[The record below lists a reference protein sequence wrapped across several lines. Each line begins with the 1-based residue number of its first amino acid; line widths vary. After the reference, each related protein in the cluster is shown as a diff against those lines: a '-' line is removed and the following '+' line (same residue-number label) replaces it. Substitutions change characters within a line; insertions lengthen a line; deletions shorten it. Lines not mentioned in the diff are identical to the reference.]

1 MINSLSQKP
10 LPASRPNQSAAVVPC
25 IPTRAVQTL
34 EGTIHQ
40 GIAMSLCEMSV
51 VSSENATQT
60 KGTYFILSPCV
71 SIVDIKAVI
80 AGHSHSAAISRAL
93 VAKASA
99 GVQRQARD
107 SALQQGIGG
116 LRGGPGTP
124 GYWDMLRDLAQTRS
138 IAVVWNGN
146 QHTAD
151 FLLASDQPL
160 DFLPRG
166 YPDPSV
172 LPKTRLV
179 AEAVIREHFRP
190 SVEPLRQLLAEM
202 PAHDRLKRLLVGTPA
217 PLFDNGEIR
226 KRLSKE
232 PLFGEKAAAMG
243 LDISQVEITPP
254 TVRRKLWFV
263 IQAMMAEI
271 AEEGGWQFVPV
282 APETM
287 DERGYLRPD
296 LSAGDVTHANIEF
309 GSIMVQQ
316 IAGFLRS

>member
-1 MINSLSQKP
+1 
-10 LPASRPNQSAAVVPC
+10 
-25 IPTRAVQTL
+25 
-34 EGTIHQ
+34 
-40 GIAMSLCEMSV
+40 MSLCEMSV

-60 KGTYFILSPCV
+60 KGAYFILSPCV

-107 SALQQGIGG
+107 IALQQGIGG
-116 LRGGPGTP
+116 LRGGPGKP

-190 SVEPLRQLLAEM
+190 SLEPLRQLLAEL
-202 PAHDRLKRLLVGTPA
+202 PAHDRLKRLVVGTPA

-232 PLFGEKAAAMG
+232 SLFGEKAAAMG

-271 AEEGGWQFVPV
+271 AEVGGWQFVSV

-287 DERGYLRPD
+287 DERGYLRSD
-296 LSAGDVTHANIEF
+296 LSAGDVTHTNIEF

>member
-1 MINSLSQKP
+1 MNS
-10 LPASRPNQSAAVVPC
+10 
-25 IPTRAVQTL
+25 
-34 EGTIHQ
+34 G
-40 GIAMSLCEMSV
+40 EMSV
-51 VSSENATQT
+51 VSSEDATQT
-60 KGTYFILSPCV
+60 KGTYFILSPCA

-99 GVQRQARD
+99 GVQRQAREI
-107 SALQQGIGG
+107 ALQQGIGG
-116 LRGGPGTP
+116 LRGGPGMP
-124 GYWDMLRDLAQTRS
+124 GYWDTLRGLAQTRS

-146 QHTAD
+146 QHNAD

-179 AEAVIREHFRP
+179 AEAAIREHFRP
-190 SVEPLRQLLAEM
+190 SLEPVRQLMAEI
-202 PAHDRLKRLLVGTPA
+202 PAHNRLKRLLVGTPA
-217 PLFDNGEIR
+217 PLFDNREIR

-243 LDISQVEITPP
+243 IDIGQVEITPP

-263 IQAMMAEI
+263 IQTMMAEI
-271 AEEGGWQFVPV
+271 AKESAWQFVPV
-282 APETM
+282 APDTM
-287 DERGYLRPD
+287 DEQGYLRPD
-296 LSAGDVTHANIEF
+296 LSGGDVTHTNIEF
-309 GSIMVQQ
+309 GSMMVRQ